1 MGIIARIGDPGPVQ
15 HYRPRSTWRPPRPVV
30 PVPVDPSGQGGPTR
44 GQARGPR
51 WRRTSPGL
59 YVPADVDPA
68 VPEQRIVE
76 ATGHLPPGGAVT
88 GWAALRLHGAWMF
101 DGLAWDGRTPR
112 DVPLVMGPHQGRRPR
127 PGIRVLCDR
136 VELVSSVRGVPC
148 VPAARALF
156 DEMRLARGLVA
167 AVVAADMAMLADL
180 VTLERIR
187 DFTATRG
194 GWAGV
199 PLVRRALRMA
209 DPHSCSPQETR
220 LRLLWEVGLKLPRP
234 LVNVAVFDRDGCLL
248 GYPDLLDPVAGLV
261 IEYDGADHR
270 SAQRHSDD
278 VDREARL
285 RAVGLEVTRV
295 TGRDLA
301 RPQDLARRLREAR
314 RRARF
319 APAESRG
326 WVLDPLAARDY
337 CPESS

>member
-1 MGIIARIGDPGPVQ
+1 M
-15 HYRPRSTWRPPRPVV
+15 
-30 PVPVDPSGQGGPTR
+30 PVPVDPTGRAGPTK

-76 ATGHLPPGGAVT
+76 AAGHLSSAGAVT
-88 GWAALRLHGAWMF
+88 GWAALRLYGGSMF

-112 DVPLVMGPHQGRRPR
+112 DVPLVMGPHQGRRSR
-127 PGIRVLCDR
+127 EGIRLLCDR
-136 VELVSSVRGVPC
+136 VGPTTTARGIPC
-148 VPAARALF
+148 VPVTRALF
-156 DEMRLARGLVA
+156 DEMRLARGLVP

-180 VTLERIR
+180 VTVDRMWE
-187 DFTATRG
+187 FSTSHG

-199 PLVRRALRMA
+199 PLARRALQLA

-234 LVNVAVFDRDGCLL
+234 LCNVAVFDRDGFFL
-248 GYPDLLDPVAGLV
+248 GFPDLLDPVAGLA

-278 VDREARL
+278 IDREARL

-301 RPQDLARRLREAR
+301 RPRELAARLRTAR
-314 RRARF
+314 ERAQSL
-319 APAESRG
+319 PVEQRG
-326 WVLDPLAARDY
+326 WLLEPPNQRDY